1 MSVPIRSRDTFESSA
16 AATILTFTAI
26 AIACL
31 PSPSLAHGLGILGE
45 GSNDEIA
52 SELAAT
58 LGPDVSFTAKG
69 LLTEKTAT
77 SPEPREMEV
86 VYFVSGGKIRAEK
99 DYSTLR
105 VAGKMPAYVAYQ
117 VKNGSDQ
124 TVTIADT
131 GRGTMYTIYPRLEGY
146 VEYSEPPKPGGAAP
160 PKLERRPAGRE
171 EIEGRM
177 CERYEVTTTEAGEQ
191 STITIWETA
200 DPDRLPV
207 RVRAG
212 HQGLTTTLTF
222 RDLKRSSLP
231 PSVFAPPEKYTR
243 YGSGELAARMLSFK
257 EQKPAASGVPAPSST
272 APR

>member
-1 MSVPIRSRDTFESSA
+1 
-16 AATILTFTAI
+16 LTFTAI

-31 PSPSLAHGLGILGE
+31 PSPSLAHGLGVLGE
-45 GSNDEIA
+45 GSIDVIA

-58 LGPDVSFTAKG
+58 FGPDVSFTAKG
-69 LLTEKTAT
+69 LLTEKTTT

-86 VYFVSGGKIRAEK
+86 VYSVSGGKIRAEK
-99 DYSTLR
+99 DYATLR
-105 VAGKMPAYVAYQ
+105 VAGKTPAYVAYQ

-124 TVTIADT
+124 MVTIADT
-131 GRGTMYTIYPRLEGY
+131 DRGTIYTIYPRLEGY
-146 VEYSEPPKPGGAAP
+146 VEYTEPPKRRGAAP
-160 PKLERRPAGRE
+160 PKLERRHAGRE

-177 CERYEVTTTEAGEQ
+177 CERYEVTTTEAGEE
-191 STITIWETA
+191 STMTIWETA

-207 RVRAG
+207 RVRAVR
-212 HQGLTTTLTF
+212 HGLSTTLTF

-243 YGSGELAARMLSFK
+243 YGSRELAARMLSFM
-257 EQKPAASGVPAPSST
+257 EQKPAASGVPAPRST